1 MPLTRPSVQA
11 SVILVSLATPLL
23 IFLSFFEK
31 REIDAAR
38 ERIQADAESAASKLE
53 MFLSDRLRT
62 LWLMSQYLESFSL
75 TEQNFAKAAGDFY
88 IALPGLKAINW
99 INSEGTILWVYP
111 ESGNEAARGM
121 SVLDHPQAAPSF
133 KVARGT
139 GTTTVTPPL
148 ELFQG
153 RWGVA
158 SYFPVGFVGKASSS
172 PDIDGYLN
180 GVFELESIIREALE
194 PELLVHYEV
203 FLTDGNDLIYP
214 SIEGQTADI
223 PFTALEGVQTEI
235 QGSVICSVHDRQWRL
250 TLQPSKSSWMN
261 FQESAFTLARLV
273 GLCLIAAI
281 AWVVFLVRAKRATMA
296 TARLEREQMQS
307 SLFQAQKLE
316 AVGRLAG
323 SVAHDFNN
331 LLTTIVGNTSLLES
345 TAQLSTLE
353 VDRLQQIQVACDRAT
368 GLTAQLLAFSSQ
380 GSTHAEECEIGSEF
394 LLLLP
399 LLYALVPGDIEIKFH
414 QDCPPTWIRWAPTQL
429 AQVMTNLISN
439 ASDAYE
445 ATGTIQIDLKHLAE
459 SSQLQIAV
467 NDQGSGM
474 PTEVLARAREP
485 FFTTKPAGR
494 GTGLG
499 LASVARIV
507 HEAGGELDLESS
519 PGNGT
524 SVIIR
529 LPVLQSRRAPA
540 HLTHSIEN
548 PGPKNKVLMVED
560 NSTVREV
567 TQSMLKDLGHQVVA
581 TNSGHEAVQ
590 KFQADSRWDLL
601 FTDLK
606 MPNMH
611 GMELIRTLREQ
622 GLQAPA
628 VLCSGYA
635 ENLDADEL
643 RALKITFLAKPFTT
657 ATLSRA
663 ISSAHEMGAS
673 D

>member
-11 SVILVSLATPLL
+11 SVILVALATPLL

-38 ERIQADAESAASKLE
+38 EKIQADTESAASKLE
-53 MFLSDRLRT
+53 IFLSDRLRT
-62 LWLMSQYLESFSL
+62 LWLMAQYLESFSL
-75 TEQNFAKAAGDFY
+75 TEESFAKAAGDFY
-88 IALPGLKAINW
+88 LALPGLKAINW
-99 INSEGTILWVYP
+99 ITADGTIFWVYP
-111 ESGNEAARGM
+111 ESGNEAAHGM
-121 SVLDHPQAAPSF
+121 NVLNHPQASRSF

-139 GTTTVTPPL
+139 GTPTVTPPL

-158 SYFPVGFVGKASSS
+158 SYFPVGS
-172 PDIDGYLN
+172 PGQPSTQPKISGYLN
-180 GVFELESIIREALE
+180 GVFELNSIIKEALE
-194 PELLVHYEV
+194 PELLVHFDI
-203 FLTDGNDLIYP
+203 FLSDGKDLIYP
-214 SIEGQTADI
+214 STEDPNAKPPVMPDDS
-223 PFTALEGVQTEI
+223 QTEFK
-235 QGSVICSVHDRQWRL
+235 GSVIFPVHDRQWKL
-250 TLQPSKSSWMN
+250 TLEPSESSWMTR
-261 FQESAFTLARLV
+261 QDSVFTLARIV
-273 GLCLIAAI
+273 GLSFIAAI
-281 AWVVFLVRAKRATMA
+281 TWVFFLVRTKRATVVS
-296 TARLEREQMQS
+296 ARLEREQMQS

-345 TAQLSTLE
+345 TAQLSSLE
-353 VDRLQQIQVACDRAT
+353 VNRLQQIQVACDRAT

-399 LLYALVPGDIEIKFH
+399 LLYALVPEEIEIQFH
-414 QDCPPTWIRWAPTQL
+414 QDCPPTWISWAPTQL
-429 AQVMTNLISN
+429 AQVMTNLVSN

-445 ATGTIQIDLKHLAE
+445 SSGTVQINLEYLPQ
-459 SSQLQIAV
+459 SNRLQIV
-467 NDQGSGM
+467 VRDQGIGM
-474 PTEVLARAREP
+474 PAETLAHACNP
-485 FFTTKPAGR
+485 FFTTKPTGR

-507 HEAGGELDLESS
+507 HEAGGELELESS
-519 PGNGT
+519 PGKGT
-524 SVIIR
+524 SVIIQ
-529 LPVLQSRRAPA
+529 LPVIQSNRLSD
-540 HLTHSIEN
+540 HLSHLEN
-548 PGPKNKVLMVED
+548 SPRQKLKVLMVED

-567 TQSMLKDLGHQVVA
+567 TQSMLSELGHHVVP

-590 KFQADSRWDLL
+590 KFLVDPQWDLL

-606 MPNMH
+606 MPNMN

-622 GLQAPA
+622 GFQAPS

-657 ATLSRA
+657 TTLSRA
-663 ISSAHEMGAS
+663 ISSAHEVGNRS
-673 D
+673 